1 MLASRRNARGAS
13 DPLRLTCACDNK
25 GVVVLF
31 YKYVQID
38 SPASVVARIVEFG
51 ESIAKGAVTG
61 KIRVAREG
69 INATAA
75 ADDEK
80 TMSSFTSF
88 IESIDEL
95 KLRER
100 GGGVDYKP
108 EPGCRHAFPTLSARA
123 SWRSCVRS
131 VNANYR
137 RRRRAV
143 GTCRA

>member
-75 ADDEK
+75 AEVNVSCQIFEE
-80 TMSSFTSF
+80 TM
-88 IESIDEL
+88 ICDNAAQGVV
-95 KLRER
+95 R
-100 GGGVDYKP
+100 G
-108 EPGCRHAFPTLSARA
+108 EIR
-123 SWRSCVRS
+123 
-131 VNANYR
+131 
-137 RRRRAV
+137 
-143 GTCRA
+143 TCSG

>member
-80 TMSSFTSF
+80 TMLLFTSF

-108 EPGCRHAFPTLSARA
+108 EPGCRHAFPTLSAR
-123 SWRSCVRS
+123 V
-131 VNANYR
+131 VE
-137 RRRRAV
+137 AV
-143 GTCRA
+143 SYTHLTLPTKA